1 MNTALHQD
9 LVWCLQALSQDAA
22 QQRQLYPDFVHL
34 ADELVLDFD
43 QALDVAGRDILDRNP
58 DLAALDA
65 LIDSKGGL
73 SDYWSDEALEGST
86 FWQEIRARARNAL
99 TNRDLPVAMP
109 GTPPSGMYYV
119 EGNVGWRDRLAV
131 WFRRKT

>member
-9 LVWCLQALSQDAA
+9 IVRCLQALSKDAA
-22 QQRQLYPDFVHL
+22 QQRQLYPEFVHL

-43 QALDVAGRDILDRNP
+43 QALDVAGRGILDRNP

-73 SDYWSDEALEGST
+73 SEYWRMRHSKG
-86 FWQEIRARARNAL
+86 
-99 TNRDLPVAMP
+99 
-109 GTPPSGMYYV
+109 PPSGK
-119 EGNVGWRDRLAV
+119 R
-131 WFRRKT
+131 